1 MKKLVMT
8 IAIVLGLGLTTFAQ
22 GSMFHRENSGDNGN
36 AVYQD
41 RGSYFSKDGDDTP
54 LMPGLPTHGESNSQ
68 NAPLGSGIVLLASL
82 GAAYMVAKKRRE
94 E

>member
-8 IAIVLGLGLTTFAQ
+8 TAIILGLAMTTFAQ
-22 GSMFHRENSGDNGN
+22 GGSMFKRENSGDNGTSL
-36 AVYQD
+36 YE
-41 RGSYFSKDGDDTP
+41 SKGLTKGGFGPNLPGHGETGDGD
-54 LMPGLPTHGESNSQ
+54 
-68 NAPLGSGIVLLASL
+68 APLGSGIVLLAGL

>member
-8 IAIVLGLGLTTFAQ
+8 IAIVLGLGMSTFAQ
-22 GSMFHRENSGDNGN
+22 EDMQFEEKGLFGKGNGVFRGTGDELAIKLPELDYGTTDD
-36 AVYQD
+36 QD
-41 RGSYFSKDGDDTP
+41 G
-54 LMPGLPTHGESNSQ
+54 
-68 NAPLGSGIVLLASL
+68 PLGSGIAVLMGL